1 MIRQL
6 QDGLAVI
13 DRRVDPVLVDLA
25 LLLLALRPAQLDLAV
40 PACGEDTGL
49 CSCSSTTSLPRSSR
63 SPGICSVSTWARMPA
78 VQITVAASMTVPSVS
93 RAESSV
99 SDSIPVSSRTS
110 TPSASSAASI
120 SGRGP
125 SPRARPTTSAR
136 SSMTTRTGCSP
147 ATARRR
153 LGSSVTTSRPVKPPP
168 TTTAVKAP
176 GRCGSWLSCA
186 MCWCRASAAS
196 MVSTSNRCSAPGSCG
211 LTRSHHGDRH
221 VLLAPQLG
229 GGAHGSRRRPHAGES
244 RSHDHDL
251 HAPHSFSVSSRRRL
265 ASHGN

>member
-6 QDGLAVI
+6 EDGLAVI

-93 RAESSV
+93 RAESSI
-99 SDSIPVSSRTS
+99 SDSIPVPSRTS

-125 SPRARPTTSAR
+125 SPRARPATSAR

-153 LGSSVTTSRPVKPPP
+153 LGSSVATSRPVKPPP

-176 GRCGSWLSCA
+176 GRCGSRLSCA
-186 MCWCRASAAS
+186 MCSCRASAAS

-211 LTRSHHGDRH
+211 LTS
-221 VLLAPQLG
+221 VLPVARTSL
-229 GGAHGSRRRPHAGES
+229 S
-244 RSHDHDL
+244 
-251 HAPHSFSVSSRRRL
+251 
-265 ASHGN
+265 